1 MEIPGYK
8 IIDTLGEGGMATVY
22 LAIQE
27 SFEREVALKVMSP
40 QLSKD
45 PSFGERFIREAR
57 IVSRLMHPNIVT
69 VYDVGVHDG
78 NHYLSMEYIPGED
91 LKAQRYDLPLAKAL
105 GVVKDVARALDYA
118 GRKGYIHRDV
128 KPENIMLHAD
138 DGRAVLMDFGI
149 ARASDVASG
158 MTQTGTTM
166 GTPHYMSPEQ
176 AKGAQLY
183 PCSDIYSLGV
193 VLFQLLCGHVPYDAD
208 SPVAVGIMHV
218 SEPVPRLPEHL
229 RPFQAVIDKALAKKP
244 ADRYQNGS
252 ELIVD
257 LEAIDAQ
264 DIERIAEVMATLPR
278 LEDVDQGAPTLA
290 SAQFQ
295 TARLDTKAVA
305 RAAEQD
311 DDYLA
316 SHGSFSVSSEDSI
329 SRAHTITDQ
338 PEPARRGG
346 LLTLVFIVLLLAGGG
361 YYYWQNLHL
370 PSISLPAP
378 DLGAGSIS
386 SAPQSSAVSSVV
398 STEAEEVKTEVVEK
412 QMVEPEVAEQGASSL
427 ADTGANSDTSA
438 TSEPEMDAPLANQL
452 LQAQLYLDEGALDA
466 PAGANALEI
475 YRDILQADPNSP
487 IALEGVS
494 SIAARYQRRAQSA
507 LDAGDLAQATRAL
520 ERALAI
526 APESESLQV
535 LAAQL
540 GAAQQNLALQVQPLL
555 DRATALMAADK
566 LIAPPDGNA
575 FDTYQSILAQS
586 PDNTEAREGLAKVE
600 QGLIGRIDSMIRG
613 GALEEASLQLA
624 SARDHYPQSQALL
637 TRRLELD
644 QLVESQ
650 MPKISNLVVSAEPL
664 SRLDLPQPEVLAP
677 DRVIYL
683 GFSYA
688 NFGSDEASVVQA
700 VLMDGSRSVQIAQVP
715 VIVSGGNGTNF
726 FRIERPVAGFSEG
739 GYHVDLLL
747 DDMRLASAS
756 FKVGQ

>member
-78 NHYLSMEYIPGED
+78 HHYLSMEYIPGED
-91 LKAQRYDLPLAKAL
+91 LKAQRYDLPLGNAL
-105 GVVKDVARALDYA
+105 AVIKDVARALDYA

-149 ARASDVASG
+149 ARATDVASG

-176 AKGAQLY
+176 AKGAQLS

-193 VLFQLLCGHVPYDAD
+193 VLFQLLCGHVPFDAD

-229 RPFQAVIDKALAKKP
+229 AAFQPIIDKVLAKKP
-244 ADRYQNGS
+244 VQRYQNGS

-257 LEAIDAQ
+257 LDAIDAKEVEQ
-264 DIERIAEVMATLPR
+264 IAAQMVTQPLPEEVDVTATT
-278 LEDVDQGAPTLA
+278 VG
-290 SAQFQ
+290 SAKFQ
-295 TARLDTKAVA
+295 AAQLDTKAVA
-305 RAAEQD
+305 QATGDNEEGI
-311 DDYLA
+311 A
-316 SHGSFSVSSEDSI
+316 SGSSFSVSHADSI
-329 SRAHTITDQ
+329 GRADTTIGTSGNKSRGGQMVIIALILLSVVAGFYWQQIRPTTTAVIA
-338 PEPARRGG
+338 PEP
-346 LLTLVFIVLLLAGGG
+346 
-361 YYYWQNLHL
+361 
-370 PSISLPAP
+370 PA
-378 DLGAGSIS
+378 ITVS
-386 SAPQSSAVSSVV
+386 SDSSVSSESQSAVSV
-398 STEAEEVKTEVVEK
+398 SSLQSTA
-412 QMVEPEVAEQGASSL
+412 VASASSSL
-427 ADTGANSDTSA
+427 DSVSQAQPVVPALDGVADTEKSPPNFDPELDTR
-438 TSEPEMDAPLANQL
+438 L
-452 LQAQLYLDEGALDA
+452 LQAQLYLDQGAVDE
-466 PAGANALEI
+466 PVGANALEM
-475 YRDILQADPNSP
+475 YQRILQRWPDNR
-487 IALEGVS
+487 IAAEGIERIS
-494 SIAARYQRRAQSA
+494 ARYQRRARAA
-507 LDAGDLAQATRAL
+507 LESDDLALATKAL
-520 ERALAI
+520 ERAQEISPDSPDTQAL
-526 APESESLQV
+526 V
-535 LAAQL
+535 AQL
-540 GAAQQNLALQVQPLL
+540 ESAQKSRARQLQLTL
-555 DRATALMAADK
+555 TRATRQLAADK
-566 LIAPPDGNA
+566 LIAPAGDNA
-575 FDTYQSILAQS
+575 FDTYQEILAQYPTS
-586 PDNTEAREGLAKVE
+586 TEAIEGLVNVE
-600 QGLIGRIDSMIRG
+600 QGLLGRIDSMIRG

-637 TRRLELD
+637 ARRLELD

-650 MPKISNLVVSAEPL
+650 QPKVSNLKVSAVAFNT
-664 SRLDLPQPEVLAP
+664 LDQAQPEVVTP

-688 NFGSDEASVVQA
+688 NFNGKDASVIQA
-700 VLMDGSRSVQIAQVP
+700 VLMDGARSVQIAQVP
-715 VIVSGGNGTNF
+715 VIVSGSSGTTF
-726 FRIERPVAGFSEG
+726 FRIERPVSGFSEG
-739 GYHVDLLL
+739 SYHVDLLL
-747 DDMRLASAS
+747 DGVRLHSVA